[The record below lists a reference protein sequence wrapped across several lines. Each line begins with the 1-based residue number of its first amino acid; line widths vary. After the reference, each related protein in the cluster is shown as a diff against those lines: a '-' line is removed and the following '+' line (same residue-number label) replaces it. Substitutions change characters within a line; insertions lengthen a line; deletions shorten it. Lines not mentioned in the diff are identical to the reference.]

1 MMKEDAAG
9 IESKKVHGSPAPDC
23 LEPASDVSRT
33 LPNRKF
39 SKELDNSR
47 IVGNIQLLAKR
58 SGIQLGDVESQ
69 IGVSRGYLSR
79 VANTS
84 KSLSLSLVYDAADIL
99 GVSVGTLV
107 DADFRYS
114 DSDTE
119 MEAKFIRKLLQET
132 RNGSISWLS
141 HGGKRRPFDSRY
153 EELGLV
159 SSGSCGAVYHT
170 DHSQNADDVFVLSDD
185 IAVYENFAENKNL
198 VIIPYKTAHDDY
210 GGFDYILV
218 WQDSSSFHWEKMFF
232 SCDDPSGQVAT
243 LTFELFDAIRQL
255 EDAAKVTPEV
265 RSMIANYL
273 K

>member
-1 MMKEDAAG
+1 MIKDKDAG
-9 IESKKVHGSPAPDC
+9 IESNKAHGSTAPDC

-58 SGIQLGDVESQ
+58 NGTQLGDVESQ

-84 KSLSLSLVYDAADIL
+84 KRLSLSLVYDAADIL
-99 GVSVGTLV
+99 GVSVGTLI
-107 DADFRYS
+107 DSDFRYS

-119 MEAKFIRKLLQET
+119 LEAKFIRKLLQET

-185 IAVYENFAENKNL
+185 ISVYENFAENKDL

-210 GGFDYILV
+210 GSFDYILV
-218 WQDSSSFHWEKMFF
+218 WQASSSLHWEKMFF

-243 LTFELFDAIRQL
+243 LTFELFDAIRQQ
-255 EDAAKVTPEV
+255 EETVRVTPEV
-265 RSMIANYL
+265 RSMIADYL